1 MESKDMA
8 HVPSAAAASNAARAN
23 AATVAMP
30 RTTQGRVVAP
40 RREHVRHGNG
50 QLAHELVPGALVRY
64 SDAEHP
70 SKAPT
75 AVLLHGILGQKK
87 NLSSFAQQLARNH
100 PSWNFLLVDLR
111 CHGASA
117 QAASRLPRPH
127 DVTKTAADVLNLL
140 GDLKLF
146 PHMLVGHSFG
156 GKVALSMVDQFGST
170 LPRPV
175 QVWVLDA
182 LPGEVRAMLHDR
194 QDSPRRLIQ
203 ALQEFPVPT
212 GKKSTLVSY
221 LENRGFSKDISRWA
235 TTNLVQRPQK
245 LGNQYTWQFDLDGI
259 TEMFDSYERENLWGV
274 LEAPPQGLKLDFV
287 KAERSVF
294 RWGGIDEGKIR
305 DLGHHVHLLRNAGHW
320 VHSDNPAGLEQ
331 IMHGSFTFRKPRR

>member
-1 MESKDMA
+1 MA
-8 HVPSAAAASNAARAN
+8 HVSQAVVASNAPRAN
-23 AATVAMP
+23 VATVVMP
-30 RTTQGRVVAP
+30 KTTHGRVVAP
-40 RREHVRHGNG
+40 RKETNRRGNG
-50 QLAHELVPGALVRY
+50 LLAHELVPGALVRY
-64 SDAEHP
+64 SDAQHP
-70 SKAPT
+70 SSAPT

-117 QAASRLPRPH
+117 QAASQLARPH
-127 DVTKTAADVLNLL
+127 NVKKTAGDVLNLL

-175 QVWVLDA
+175 QIWVLDA
-182 LPGEVRAMLHDR
+182 LPGQVRATLHNQ
-194 QDSPRRLIQ
+194 QDSPRKLIQ
-203 ALQEFPVPT
+203 ALREFPVPT
-212 GKKSTLVSY
+212 GKKSTLLTY
-221 LENRGFSKDISRWA
+221 LEDRGFTKDISRWA
-235 TTNLVQRPQK
+235 TTNLVQRPHE

-259 TEMFDSYERENLWGV
+259 TEMFDSYERENLWRV
-274 LEAPPQGLKLDFV
+274 LESPPLGLKLDFV

-294 RWGGIDEGKIR
+294 RWGGMDEGKIR
-305 DLGHHVHLLRNAGHW
+305 DLGHHVHLLRNSGHW
-320 VHSDNPAGLEQ
+320 VHADNPAGLEQ
-331 IMHGSFTFRKPRR
+331 IMHGSFTFRNPRR